1 MRIDERP
8 HRRQFLKLTAL
19 GALGTAILAACSQ
32 AAPTS
37 PTAAPAAGSAPAP
50 TTAPAAPTATA
61 ASAAAPAAAA
71 SPTPVAATA
80 PTATAA
86 PGAAVATPPVAAA
99 PSGNAPEVPRNK
111 TLIMAGLGG
120 EDVGGFT
127 DVNNFNHYSPGL
139 SRSGLYQAATEP
151 LFYYN
156 MLGDE
161 FIPWLGESYQ
171 YNADYTQLTIKIR
184 PGATWS
190 DGQPFTAKD
199 VAFTLNMLK
208 TPANADLNGDI
219 ARLVKDAKAPDDL
232 TAQISF
238 NGSQPRFHWNY
249 LTYRADVGLPIVAE
263 HVWSGQDP
271 HTFTN
276 YDPAKG
282 WPIGTGPYK
291 LVSTS
296 VQQKIWDLR
305 PDWWAAKSGFQKLP
319 QVQRLIFLP
328 GMNEITMAQ
337 MLIQNQIDMAFSLTP
352 NNLKLVQGQN
362 PKIITHFN
370 KPPYGYMD
378 WWPIGL
384 GFNTLTAPFGD
395 ADLRWAMSYAIDRNE
410 LVQYAFSGYNEAA
423 PLPFPP
429 YPGLAPYQKS
439 ISVQLQQYPTNEF
452 NMAKSDALMTKKGY
466 KRGPDGMWV
475 DASGKKVS
483 FQIITFPQHPSATPC
498 APIVT
503 QQLKKAG
510 FDASF
515 LLPADFVNRI
525 TTGEATSFLWGH
537 GGSMKDPYETLNLYN
552 IRYVLPTG
560 KPIYFTNIYRWSNKE
575 FSDIVDQ
582 MGNLPI
588 ADPKIM
594 GLYQKAM
601 EIWLPN
607 LPDISL
613 VQTVINVPMNTTYW
627 TNWPQGDKP
636 YIHEGFW
643 HRTALLMFIKLQPV
657 GG

>member
-1 MRIDERP
+1 M
-8 HRRQFLKLTAL
+8 LA
-19 GALGTAILAACSQ
+19 AMSAAGTAILAACSS
-32 AAPTS
+32 AAPAS
-37 PTAAPAAGSAPAP
+37 PTAAPAAPTSAPAAPAAP
-50 TTAPAAPTATA
+50 TSAPATATSAPAAPTAT
-61 ASAAAPAAAA
+61 
-71 SPTPVAATA
+71 T
-80 PTATAA
+80 
-86 PGAAVATPPVAAA
+86 AAVATPTPAAAA
-99 PSGNAPEVPRNK
+99 PTPTTAAAAGAATPTAAPVNANVANVDRSK

-127 DVNNFNHYSPGL
+127 DVTNFNHYSPGL

-161 FIPWLGESYQ
+161 FIPWTGESYQ
-171 YNADYTQLTIKIR
+171 YNADYTQLTVKIR
-184 PGATWS
+184 QGVTWS

-219 ARLVKDAKAPDDL
+219 ARLVKDAQATDDQ
-232 TAQISF
+232 TVTISF
-238 NGSQPRFHWNY
+238 NGQQPRFHWNY

-291 LVSTS
+291 LVSTD
-296 VQQKIWDLR
+296 VQQKIWDVR
-305 PDWWAAKSGFQKLP
+305 PDWWAAKTGFAQLP
-319 QVQRLIFLP
+319 KVQRLIFLP

-362 PKIITHFN
+362 PKIITHYD
-370 KPPYGYMD
+370 KPPFGYMD

-384 GFNTLTAPFGD
+384 GFNTLDDPYGD
-395 ADLRWAMSYAIDRNE
+395 PDIRWAISYAIDRNE
-410 LVQYAFSGYNEAA
+410 IVQYAFAGYNEAA
-423 PLPFPP
+423 TLPFPP
-429 YPGLAPYQKS
+429 YPGLAPYQDS
-439 ISVQLQQYPTNEF
+439 IKDLLTQYPTNEY
-452 NMAKSDALMTKKGY
+452 NMQKSDALMTKKGY
-466 KRGPDGMWV
+466 KRGSDGMWA
-475 DASGKKVS
+475 DSSGKKVT
-483 FQIITFPQHPSATPC
+483 FQIVTFPQHPSATPV

-515 LLPADFVNRI
+515 LLPADFVTRI
-525 TTGEATSFLWGH
+525 TTGEANSFLWGH

-560 KPIYFTNIYRWSNKE
+560 KPIYFTNIYRWSSKE

-582 MGNLPI
+582 MSVLPI
-588 ADPKIM
+588 ADPKVM
-594 GLYQKAM
+594 DLYHKAM
-601 EIWLPN
+601 AIWLPN

-627 TNWPQGDKP
+627 SNWPTGDKP

-643 HRTALLMFIKLQPV
+643 HRTALLMFLKLQPA